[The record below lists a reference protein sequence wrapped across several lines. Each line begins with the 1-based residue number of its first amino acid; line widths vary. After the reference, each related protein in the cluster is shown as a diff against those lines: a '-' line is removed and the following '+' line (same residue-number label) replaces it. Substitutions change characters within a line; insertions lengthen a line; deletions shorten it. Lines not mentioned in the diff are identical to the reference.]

1 MGFGVYLQLCGLQGI
16 CYNLQTGGFFFF
28 FVVLFDMVFLI
39 VLGIS
44 LITAVLQIVNQ
55 S

>member
-16 CYNLQTGGFFFF
+16 CYNLQTGGFFFL
-28 FVVLFDMVFLI
+28 VVLFDMVFLI